1 MRNVLIA
8 AALLI
13 GAGSLMTGMSNQPV
27 PSASAN
33 VSAPQAASAQTKAGG
48 VRNAILPGDGGG
60 HFKAAANI
68 GSHRVDFLVDTGA
81 SLVALMEA
89 DAQRMGIQ
97 ISNSDPRVR
106 LQTANGTISAPKVR
120 LASITI
126 GGVTVQ
132 DIEAVVLPPTALRQ
146 NLLGMTFLS
155 RLTRYEFRSGQLV
168 LEQ

>member
-13 GAGSLMTGMSNQPV
+13 GVGSLMTGMSNQPV
-27 PSASAN
+27 PSAAAT
-33 VSAPQAASAQTKAGG
+33 VSTPPAKSGAA
-48 VRNAILPGDGGG
+48 RNAILPNDGGG

-89 DAQRMGIQ
+89 DAQRMGIR

-120 LASITI
+120 LASI
-126 GGVTVQ
+126 
-132 DIEAVVLPPTALRQ
+132 
-146 NLLGMTFLS
+146 
-155 RLTRYEFRSGQLV
+155 
-168 LEQ
+168 

>member
-1 MRNVLIA
+1 M
-8 AALLI
+8 
-13 GAGSLMTGMSNQPV
+13 
-27 PSASAN
+27 
-33 VSAPQAASAQTKAGG
+33 
-48 VRNAILPGDGGG
+48 
-60 HFKAAANI
+60 
-68 GSHRVDFLVDTGA
+68 DFLVDTGA

-89 DAQRMGIQ
+89 DAQRMGIR

-120 LASITI
+120 LASISI